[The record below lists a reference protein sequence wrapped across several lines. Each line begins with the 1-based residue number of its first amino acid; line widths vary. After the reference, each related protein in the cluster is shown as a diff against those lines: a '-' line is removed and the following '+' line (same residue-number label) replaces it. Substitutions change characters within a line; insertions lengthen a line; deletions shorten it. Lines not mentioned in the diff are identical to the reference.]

1 MKKDKNRSG
10 ASAPREA
17 SPVASSPTG
26 ATEATGAATGAAT
39 APARGL
45 PLSVDQQAIWVH
57 WQVDPDR
64 TSHILHMPLLAEEG
78 ELDLVR
84 VRAATRAVG
93 ERFPMLRARVVESGE
108 EAALLWDDAP
118 GIPVTEVRTDRPR
131 AETVAHHG
139 AFPFDLRQGPLARVQ
154 VLHGPDG
161 TVLLI
166 DVHHLVF
173 DGAACGPFLAA
184 FRDAYAGKDLGPAD
198 DTTAHA
204 EFARRQHELTHGP
217 QGDTHREH
225 WRRTLGEDLPD
236 PLRMPGR
243 PGEPAFHEAVLDP
256 DLLAATRTAAAAA
269 RVHPM
274 IPLYAAFC
282 LLLRARTGQDDLI
295 VPTPYHGR
303 SRELGERVGYF
314 SNVLPLRH
322 RLPAGVSH
330 RRILRDLHHTLR
342 EGVRHGALPY
352 PALLRAAGLTG
363 QLARTHAG
371 QVNFQYWPAPP
382 GDIDLTA
389 IALDSPDSPGGTAV
403 LRLLAM
409 EDYADHTLTVMLR
422 EDPRGSSLIWKDP
435 TGAVGRATVEE
446 LAAAYP
452 VVLAALIADLD
463 ATLGEPVP
471 EAAVALDRP
480 SPEASPMDERAWNTG
495 TDAGFPDVSLP
506 GLLRTRATATPDAVA
521 LSHGARR
528 LTYAELTD
536 RAATLA
542 RGLAARGV
550 RPGDLVALL
559 LPRGVA
565 QVEAVL
571 ATLFAGAVYVPLD
584 VAVPAERH
592 RLILEDS
599 QAVCLVTDGRRGVPG
614 FTGPV
619 IALDELRDVPEG
631 DLPETDPGSPAYVI
645 FTSGTTGRPKGVVI
659 THRNVVRLVVNDK
672 LPYTFGPGDVWT
684 MFHSYAFDVSVW
696 EMFGCFAHG
705 GRLVVVGSDE
715 AQDPQRLLALLRSEN
730 VTVLSQTP
738 SAFAQLTGVHT
749 SGQDPLDALRYVI
762 FAGEKLDPGSLAG
775 FAARHPRTALVNMY
789 GITEVTVHTTFREV
803 TAQDIGT
810 GRSNIGEPLPTTTLF
825 ILGPDREPLPAG
837 ETGEI
842 WVGGLGVAVGYLN
855 RPELTAERFL
865 PNPFGEGTLYRSG
878 DLARRLPDGTVEY
891 VGRADQQVKIRGY
904 RIEPGEIENRLLEHP
919 AVEGAVVL
927 AEAGPGGEA
936 RLVAY
941 LLPHGT
947 PPTTASLRTASL
959 RGHLAARLPAYMVP
973 ARFLTVAA
981 FPLTVNGKTDTRRL
995 RETGTPLETGQD
1007 TDPPRT
1013 ATARAVAEVWSD
1025 LLKVRDPGAG
1035 QSFFELGGHSLLAA
1049 RTLRETAERLGGPV
1063 PPLRTLFDH
1072 PVLQDFADALDRLT
1086 DRPGLAPAP
1095 APVRTGGPLP
1105 ASGFQQRIWF
1115 DEQFLEGG
1123 ALYQVPMV
1131 WRVRGRLDPAVL
1143 RTALHRM
1150 TERNEILRTAF
1161 VQRDGALWQEPGAPW
1176 QPEVDHQDLTAT
1188 TGHDRDHSHDQDHSH
1203 DHDQEVTERLRA
1215 AARQPVDPASGR
1227 LLRVTL
1233 FDLPGEEQLLLLN
1246 THHLVWDGGSA
1257 QPFLCELAD
1266 CYAQALDPHAPPPA
1280 PRPQFRDALSGRAAA
1295 DVSTGLGH
1303 WAARLDGAPAHPAFE
1318 PPATPGP
1325 HGRVPVPLP
1334 AELPRLL
1341 GELGTQHGVSPAMV
1355 FAAALAAALHGWT
1368 GQDDVTFG
1376 TPVAGRTDEEHAE
1389 VIGPLLNTAVLRS
1402 TTHRGETLGELLGRL
1417 RDTVLDAIDHQDVP
1431 FEDVV
1436 ERLNPPRLPGRS
1448 PYVEVMLAVESE
1460 PPAPVLVGPGQM
1472 TPYLFEDPETDAH
1485 AKFALTVDFREQDGR
1500 FTGHLAHRGD
1510 RISAEVARA
1519 FAGLLG
1525 RTVEALCGPRTQ
1537 RVDEV
1542 PTAGPGELARITA
1555 FEKGAPAH
1563 PATTLPALLA
1573 ERISQRPGA
1582 PAVESSRGVLHYGEL
1597 HTRALRLSARIRT
1610 AVQDREPIV
1619 AVVLGRGP
1627 DLVTAMLA
1635 TWYAG
1640 CAFCPI
1646 DPDYP
1651 DERVRLTLKDVAA
1664 GAVVTEPGRSSATGD
1679 VPVLEV
1685 GDPSAYPVDGPL
1697 PEPHT
1702 PTPESPAYVLY
1713 TSGTTGR
1720 PKGAVLSHH
1729 GLAQLALWHME
1740 AYDITPEDRASHL
1753 SSVGFDATQW
1763 EIWPYLAA
1771 GACVVAHD
1779 RRVVVPELA
1788 PWLAKHRITMTYLS
1802 TPVAEAVW
1810 GTGADLPAL
1819 RWMLFAAAAQTRRP
1833 PTGLGYRVANNY
1845 GPTEGSVVA
1854 TWQPGPMPQDAPL
1867 NVVGRPITGKS
1878 VYVVDPA
1885 GRRCPIGVTGEL
1897 LIGGVGIALE
1907 YRGNPELTRERF
1919 LPAGPGGA
1927 PGPVY
1932 RTGDRARWREDGTL
1946 EFLGRVDR
1954 QLKVRGH
1961 RIEPQEVEAG
1971 LLADPRVLRA
1981 YVSGDAT
1988 TLVAHVVPAAPDARD
2003 SRRVLEALA
2012 ARLPA
2017 HLVPD
2022 ALMWLDELPT
2032 TAHGKVD
2039 VARLPRPGRDD
2050 LAGTQS
2056 WVEPADRLEQRIA
2069 AVWAT
2074 VLDLERVGA
2083 ADNFFDLGGNSLK
2096 LATLHARLL
2105 KELDREI
2112 PVHRLFEFP
2121 TVRRLARFLAPED
2134 DGPATPSP
2142 AARDDID
2149 ARAAR
2154 WRTPAPRQS
2163 PAAHGTPRR
2172 NRNS

>member
-1 MKKDKNRSG
+1 MKKEKGRSEES
-10 ASAPREA
+10 ASPEA
-17 SPVASSPTG
+17 SRTG
-26 ATEATGAATGAAT
+26 TAT
-39 APARGL
+39 APAARL
-45 PLSVDQQAIWVH
+45 PLSVDQQAVWVH

-64 TSHILHMPLLAEEG
+64 SSHILHMPMLVDDGA
-78 ELDLVR
+78 LDLGR
-84 VRAATRAVG
+84 VHAAVTSLG
-93 ERFPMLRARVVESGE
+93 ERFPMLRGRVVESQDGAE
-108 EAALLWDDAP
+108 LRWDDAP
-118 GIPVTEVRTDRPR
+118 ALPVTEVRTDTPR
-131 AETVAHHG
+131 AEAVSRHG
-139 AFPFDLRQGPLARVQ
+139 TSRFDLRRGPLARVH
-154 VLHGPDG
+154 VLHGPDY
-161 TVLLI
+161 VMLLV
-166 DVHHLVF
+166 DVHHIVF
-173 DGAACGPFLAA
+173 DGSACGPFLAA
-184 FRDAYAGKDLGPAD
+184 FRDAYAGKDLGPAES
-198 DTTAHA
+198 TTVYA
-204 EFARRQHELTHGP
+204 EFARRQDELAHGP
-217 QGDTHREH
+217 EGEKDREYWH
-225 WRRTLGEDLPD
+225 RTLGEDLPVA
-236 PLRMPGR
+236 LQMPGG
-243 PGEPAFHEAVLDP
+243 PGDPTFHEVALEPELIVAARK
-256 DLLAATRTAAAAA
+256 AATAA
-269 RVHPM
+269 RVHPV

-282 LLLRARTGQDDLI
+282 LLLRAHTGQEDLI

-303 SRELGERVGYF
+303 TRQLRDRVGYF

-322 RLPAGVSH
+322 RLPTGISH
-330 RRILRDLHHTLR
+330 RQVLRDLHDNLR
-342 EGVRHGALPY
+342 DAVRHGSLPY

-363 QLARTHAG
+363 QHARAHAG
-371 QVNFQYWPAPP
+371 QVIFQYWSALPED
-382 GDIDLTA
+382 GIDLTA
-389 IALDSPDSPGGTAV
+389 LRLTGPDSHAV

-422 EDPRGSSLIWKDP
+422 EDSHGTSLFWKDP
-435 TGAVGRATVEE
+435 GGAVGRAAVEQM
-446 LAAAYP
+446 AAAYP
-452 VVLAALIADLD
+452 VALAELIADLD
-463 ATLGEPVP
+463 GTVG
-471 EAAVALDRP
+471 AAVPDSGAAGDRP
-480 SPEASPMDERAWNTG
+480 SPEVLLARELAWNA
-495 TDAGFPDVSLP
+495 TDADFPDVSLP
-506 GLLRTRATATPDAVA
+506 ELLRTRATAAPDAIAV
-521 LSHGARR
+521 SDGTER
-528 LTYAELTD
+528 LTYAELID
-536 RAATLA
+536 RAGTLA

-550 RPGDLVALL
+550 CPGDLVGLL
-559 LPRGVA
+559 LPRGIA

-571 ATLFAGAVYVPLD
+571 GTLFAGAVYVPLD
-584 VAVPAERH
+584 VAAPAERH
-592 RLILEDS
+592 QMILEDS
-599 QAVCLVTDGRRGVPG
+599 AAVCLVTDGRGGVAG

-619 IALDELRDVPEG
+619 ISLDDLRDGRDG
-631 DLPETDPGSPAYVI
+631 DLPEAAPGSPAYVI

-659 THRNVVRLVVNDK
+659 THRNVVRLVVNDR
-672 LPYTFGPGDVWT
+672 LPYAFGPDDVWT

-696 EMFGCFAHG
+696 EMFGCLAHG
-705 GRLVVVGSDE
+705 GRLVVVGSDD
-715 AQDPQRLLALLRSEN
+715 AQDPERLLTLLRSEN

-738 SAFAQLTGVHT
+738 SAFAQLTGVHGA
-749 SGQDPLDALRYVI
+749 GQAPLDSLRYVI

-789 GITEVTVHTTFREV
+789 GITEVTVHTTFREI
-803 TAQDIGT
+803 TARDIET
-810 GRSNIGEPLPTTTLF
+810 GRSNVGVPLPTTSLL

-842 WVGGLGVAVGYLN
+842 WVGGLGVAAGYLN
-855 RPELTAERFL
+855 QPELTAQRFL
-865 PNPFGEGTLYRSG
+865 ANPFGEGTLYRSG

-904 RIEPGEIENRLLEHP
+904 RIEPGEIEARLLEHP
-919 AVEGAVVL
+919 AVEGSVVL
-927 AEAGPGGEA
+927 PEPGPSGDLQ
-936 RLVAY
+936 LVAY
-941 LLPHGT
+941 LVPHGAA
-947 PPTTASLRTASL
+947 PTTATL
-959 RGHLAARLPAYMVP
+959 RGHLAVRLPSYMLP
-973 ARFLTVAA
+973 ARFLTVESL
-981 FPLTVNGKTDTRRL
+981 PLTVNGKIDTKRL
-995 RETGTPLETGQD
+995 RESGTPLETGQD

-1013 ATARAVAEVWSD
+1013 ATARAVAEVWAD

-1035 QSFFELGGHSLLAA
+1035 QSFFELGGHSLLAP
-1049 RTLRETAERLGGPV
+1049 RTLRETAKRLGGDV
-1063 PPLRTLFDH
+1063 PPLRMLFDH
-1072 PVLQDFADALDRLT
+1072 PVLQDFADALDHLT
-1086 DRPGLAPAP
+1086 DLPRPAPAP
-1095 APVRTGGPLP
+1095 ASAASGGPLP

-1115 DEQFLEGG
+1115 DEQFLDGRG
-1123 ALYQVPMV
+1123 LYQVPMV
-1131 WRVRGRLDPAVL
+1131 WRVRGRLDPATL
-1143 RTALHRM
+1143 RVALHWM

-1161 VQRDGALWQEPGAPW
+1161 VQRDGALRQEPGAPW
-1176 QPEVDHQDLTAT
+1176 HPEVDHRDLTAVS
-1188 TGHDRDHSHDQDHSH
+1188 GDDQGD
-1203 DHDQEVTERLRA
+1203 EVTRQLRA
-1215 AARQPVDPASGR
+1215 AAKEPVDPGSGR

-1257 QPFLCELAD
+1257 QPFLRELAD
-1266 CYAQALDPHAPPPA
+1266 CYAQVLDPRGPRPA
-1280 PRPQFRDALSGRAAA
+1280 LRPQFRDALDDRAAV
-1295 DVSTGLGH
+1295 DVSTGLDQ

-1318 PPATPGP
+1318 SPTTPGP
-1325 HGRVPVPLP
+1325 NGRVPIPLP
-1334 AELPRLL
+1334 AELHSLL
-1341 GELGTQHGVSPAMV
+1341 GELGRRQGVSPAMV
-1355 FAAALAAALHGWT
+1355 FGAALATALHGWT

-1376 TPVAGRTDEEHAE
+1376 TPVAGRIDEEHAE

-1402 TTHRGETLGELLGRL
+1402 TTHRGETLGELLGRM
-1417 RDTVLDAIDHQDVP
+1417 RDTVLDAIDHQNVP
-1431 FEDVV
+1431 FEDIV
-1436 ERLNPPRLPGRS
+1436 ERLNPPRLPGWS
-1448 PYVEVMLAVESE
+1448 PYVEVMLAVEAE
-1460 PPAPVLVGPGQM
+1460 PPAPVPVGPGHM

-1485 AKFALTVDFREQDGR
+1485 AKFALTVSFREQDGR
-1500 FTGHLAHRGD
+1500 FTGHVTHRGD
-1510 RISAEVARA
+1510 RISAEVSRG

-1525 RTVEALCGPRTQ
+1525 RTVEALCGPRTG

-1542 PTAGPGELARITA
+1542 PLTGPGELARIA
-1555 FEKGAPAH
+1555 GFEKGRPAH

-1573 ERISQRPGA
+1573 ERISERPGA
-1582 PAVESSRGVLHYGEL
+1582 PAVESSRGVLQYGEL

-1610 AVQDREPIV
+1610 AVQGREPIV

-1635 TWYAG
+1635 AWYAG

-1651 DERVRLTLKDVAA
+1651 DERVRLTLQDVAA
-1664 GAVVTEPGRSSATGD
+1664 GAVVTAPGRLPAAGD
-1679 VPVLEV
+1679 VPVLEA
-1685 GDPSAYPVDGPL
+1685 GDPTAYAPDGPV
-1697 PEPHT
+1697 PEPHA

-1729 GLAQLALWHME
+1729 GLAQLALWHIE
-1740 AYDITPEDRASHL
+1740 AYDITPQDRASHL

-1763 EIWPYLAA
+1763 EVWPYLAA
-1771 GACVVAHD
+1771 GACVVAHEK
-1779 RRVVVPELA
+1779 RVVVPELA
-1788 PWLAKHRITMTYLS
+1788 PWLAGHGITMTYLS

-1810 GTGADLPAL
+1810 GTGTKLPAL

-1833 PTGLGYRVANNY
+1833 PAGLGYRVANNY

-1854 TWQPGPMPQDAPL
+1854 TWQPGPMPDDAPL

-1919 LPAGPGGA
+1919 LPAGPDGA

-1946 EFLGRVDR
+1946 EFLGRIDR

-1971 LLADPRVLRA
+1971 LLADPLVQRA

-1988 TLVAHVVPAAPDARD
+1988 TLVAHLVPAAPHARD
-2003 SRRVLEALA
+2003 SRRVLDALT

-2050 LAGTQS
+2050 LAGDQS

-2069 AVWAT
+2069 AVWSA
-2074 VLDLERVGA
+2074 VLDFERVGA

-2112 PVHRLFEFP
+2112 PVYRLFEFP
-2121 TVRRLARFLAPED
+2121 TVRGLARFLAPGD
-2134 DGPATPSP
+2134 DGSAAPPP
-2142 AARDDID
+2142 AARDDIG

-2154 WRTPAPRQS
+2154 WRTPSPRQS

>member
-1 MKKDKNRSG
+1 MNKEKDRREESLSPG
-10 ASAPREA
+10 ASR
-17 SPVASSPTG
+17 TG
-26 ATEATGAATGAAT
+26 TATTPGH
-39 APARGL
+39 RL
-45 PLSVDQQAIWVH
+45 PLSVDQQAVWVH

-64 TSHILHMPLLAEEG
+64 SSHIIHMPMLVDEG
-78 ELDLVR
+78 ELDLQR
-84 VRAATRAVG
+84 VHAAAAALG
-93 ERFPMLRARVVESGE
+93 QRFPMLRGRIVESGDE
-108 EAALLWDDAP
+108 TELRWDDAP
-118 GIPVTEVRTDRPR
+118 AIPVTEVRTDSPW
-131 AETVAHHG
+131 AETVSRHG
-139 AFPFDLRQGPLARVQ
+139 AARFDLHQGPLARIQ
-154 VLHGPDG
+154 VLHGPDYV
-161 TVLLI
+161 VLLI
-166 DVHHLVF
+166 DVHHIVF
-173 DGAACGPFLAA
+173 DGRACGPFLAA

-198 DTTAHA
+198 NTEAHV

-217 QGDTHREH
+217 EGEKHREH
-225 WRRTLGEDLPD
+225 WRRTLGEDLPA
-236 PLRMPGR
+236 PLKLPGG
-243 PGEPAFHEAVLDP
+243 PGEPTFHEVALDP
-256 DLLAATRTAAAAA
+256 ALIAAAHETATAA

-282 LLLRARTGQDDLI
+282 LLIRDRTGQEDLI

-303 SRELGERVGYF
+303 TRELRDRVGYF

-322 RLPAGVSH
+322 RLPSGISNRQV
-330 RRILRDLHHTLR
+330 LRDLHHNLR
-342 EGVRHGALPY
+342 DAVRHGSLPY

-363 QLARTHAG
+363 QQARAHVG
-371 QVNFQYWPAPP
+371 QVIFQYWPAPP
-382 GDIDLTA
+382 QDEIDLTA
-389 IALDSPDSPGGTAV
+389 LRLTGPDSDAV
-403 LRLLAM
+403 LRLLAT

-422 EDPRGSSLIWKDP
+422 EDPRGTSVIWKDP
-435 TGAVGRATVEE
+435 TGAVGRDTVEQ

-452 VVLAALIADLD
+452 VALAELIADLEGTVG
-463 ATLGEPVP
+463 ATAPDSI
-471 EAAVALDRP
+471 AAADRP
-480 SPEASPMDERAWNTG
+480 SPETLLAKELAWNA
-495 TDAGFPDVSLP
+495 TDADFPDTSLP
-506 GLLRTRATATPDAVA
+506 GLLRTRAAATPDAIA
-521 LSHGARR
+521 ISDGTQR

-536 RAATLA
+536 RAGTLA

-550 RPGDLVALL
+550 RPGDLVGLL
-559 LPRGVA
+559 LPRGIA

-571 ATLFAGAVYVPLD
+571 GTLFAGAVYVPLD
-584 VAVPAERH
+584 VAAPAERH
-592 RLILEDS
+592 QMILEDS
-599 QAVCLVTDGRRGVPG
+599 AAVCLVTDGHHDVAG

-619 IALDELRDVPEG
+619 IALDELRDARDGE
-631 DLPETDPGSPAYVI
+631 LPDIDPGSPAYVI

-659 THRNVVRLVVNDK
+659 THRNVVRLVVNDR
-672 LPYTFGPGDVWT
+672 LPYDFGPGDVWT
-684 MFHSYAFDVSVW
+684 LFHSYAFDVSVW

-715 AQDPQRLLALLRSEN
+715 AQDPQRLLTLLRSEN

-738 SAFAQLTGVHT
+738 SAFAQLNGVHGT
-749 SGQDPLDALRYVI
+749 GQAPLDSLRYVI
-762 FAGEKLDPGSLAG
+762 FAGEKLDPGHLAG

-789 GITEVTVHTTFREV
+789 GITEVTVHTTFRKI
-803 TAQDIGT
+803 TDRDIET
-810 GRSNIGEPLPTTTLF
+810 GRSNVGVPLPTTSLF
-825 ILGPDREPLPAG
+825 ILGPDREPLAPG

-842 WVGGLGVAVGYLN
+842 WVGGLGVADGYLN
-855 RPELTAERFL
+855 RPELTAQRFL

-904 RIEPGEIENRLLEHP
+904 RIEPGEIETLLLDHP

-927 AEAGPGGEA
+927 PEAGPGSDQQ
-936 RLVAY
+936 LVAY
-941 LLPHGT
+941 LVPHGT
-947 PPTTASLRTASL
+947 PPTTAAL
-959 RGHLAARLPAYMVP
+959 RGHLAVRLPDYMLP
-973 ARFLTVAA
+973 ARFLTVESL
-981 FPLTVNGKTDTRRL
+981 PLTVNGKIDTKRL
-995 RETGTPLETGQD
+995 REVGTPLETGQD

-1025 LLKVRDPGAG
+1025 LLKVRAPGAD

-1049 RTLRETAERLGGPV
+1049 RTLREIAKRLDRDV
-1063 PPLRTLFDH
+1063 PPLRMFFEH
-1072 PVLQDFADALDRLT
+1072 PVLQDFADAFDRLA
-1086 DRPGLAPAP
+1086 DGPLPAPAP
-1095 APVRTGGPLP
+1095 APTASGEPLP

-1123 ALYQVPMV
+1123 GLYQVPMV
-1131 WRVRGRLDPAVL
+1131 WRVRGRLDPVVL
-1143 RTALHRM
+1143 RTALYRM

-1176 QPEVDHQDLTAT
+1176 QPEVVHQDLTGIA
-1188 TGHDRDHSHDQDHSH
+1188 GHDRDR
-1203 DHDQEVTERLRA
+1203 EVTERLRA
-1215 AARQPVDPASGR
+1215 AAREPVDPGSGM

-1257 QPFLCELAD
+1257 HPFLHELAD
-1266 CYAQALDPHAPPPA
+1266 CYAQSLAPSGPPPA
-1280 PRPQFRDALSGRAAA
+1280 LRPQYRDAVGHPVDPA
-1295 DVSTGLGH
+1295 GLDH
-1303 WAARLDGAPAHPAFE
+1303 WAARLDGAPAHPGFE
-1318 PPATPGP
+1318 PPLTPGP
-1325 HGRVPVPLP
+1325 NGTTPVPLP
-1334 AELPRLL
+1334 PQLSDRLAELGKR
-1341 GELGTQHGVSPAMV
+1341 HGVSPAMV

-1376 TPVAGRTDEEHAE
+1376 TPVAGRLHEEYAD

-1402 TTHRGETLGELLGRL
+1402 TTRQGETVGELLGRL
-1417 RDTVLDAIDHQDVP
+1417 RDTVLDAIDHQEVP

-1436 ERLNPPRLPGRS
+1436 ERLNPPRRPGWS
-1448 PYVEVMLAVESE
+1448 PYVEVMLAVEAE
-1460 PPAPVLVGPGQM
+1460 PVTPVPVGPGQV
-1472 TPYLFEDPETDAH
+1472 TPYVFEDPEANH
-1485 AKFALTVDFREQDGR
+1485 LAKFALTVSFREEDGR
-1500 FTGHLAHRGD
+1500 FTGNIAYRGD
-1510 RISAEVARA
+1510 RISVEVSRA

-1525 RTVEALCGPRTQ
+1525 RTIEALCGPPSQ
-1537 RVDEV
+1537 RVDAV
-1542 PTAGPGELARITA
+1542 PLLGPEEYRRITA
-1555 FEKGAPAH
+1555 FENGAPAA
-1563 PATTLPALLA
+1563 PATTLPSLLA
-1573 ERISQRPGA
+1573 ERISELPGA
-1582 PAVESSRGVLHYGEL
+1582 PAVESSRGVLSYGEL
-1597 HTRALRLSARIRT
+1597 HARALQLSARIRI
-1610 AVQDREPIV
+1610 AVEGREPIV
-1619 AVVLGRGP
+1619 AIVLGRGE

-1651 DERVRLTLKDVAA
+1651 DERIRLTLEDVAA
-1664 GAVVTEPGRSSATGD
+1664 GAVIRGPGRRPDTGRI
-1679 VPVLEV
+1679 PVLDI
-1685 GDPSAYPVDGPL
+1685 GDPSAYEGDTAA

-1702 PTPESPAYVLY
+1702 PDPEAPAYVLY

-1729 GLAQLALWHME
+1729 GLAQLALWHAE
-1740 AYDITPEDRASHL
+1740 AYDVTPQDRASHL

-1771 GACVVAHD
+1771 GACVVAHEK
-1779 RRVVVPELA
+1779 RVVVPELA
-1788 PWLAKHRITMTYLS
+1788 PWLAERRITMTYLS

-1833 PTGLGYRVANNY
+1833 PAGLGYRVANNY

-1854 TWQPGPMPQDAPL
+1854 TWQPGPTPEDAPL
-1867 NVVGRPITGKS
+1867 NIIGRPIAGKS

-1885 GRRCPIGVTGEL
+1885 GRRCPPGVIGEL

-1907 YRGNPELTRERF
+1907 YRGNPELSRERF
-1919 LPAGPGGA
+1919 LPTGPDGA

-1946 EFLGRVDR
+1946 EFLGRMDR

-1971 LLADPRVLRA
+1971 LLADPLVQRA

-1988 TLVAHVVPAAPDARD
+1988 TLVAHVVPAAQGGRD
-2003 SRRVLEALA
+2003 SRRVLDGLA
-2012 ARLPA
+2012 ARMPA

-2050 LAGTQS
+2050 LAGARN
-2056 WVEPADRLEQRIA
+2056 WVEPSDRLERRIA
-2069 AVWAT
+2069 AVWEA

-2121 TVRRLARFLAPED
+2121 TVRQLARFLAPGG
-2134 DGPATPSP
+2134 DGPDASSP
-2142 AARDDID
+2142 AARDDIA

-2154 WRTPAPRQS
+2154 WRSPAPRQS